1 MGLSFTVKW
10 LTEMEDELDGVEMH
24 DDIKINLIDIK
35 KQISRM
41 LKWIKNLSFV
51 HSRTENPLN

>member
-24 DDIKINLIDIK
+24 EDIKLI
-35 KQISRM
+35 
-41 LKWIKNLSFV
+41 
-51 HSRTENPLN
+51 